1 MGRDNKIAARFWP
14 TKKVDSNDFSLSERN
29 ETSTTI
35 QDGQQQPVYRT
46 YKRRWFGLLQL
57 TLMNI
62 VVSWDVRI
70 KSLEYSI
77 KKAFLRS

>member
-1 MGRDNKIAARFWP
+1 MARDSKIAARFWP

-35 QDGQQQPVYRT
+35 QDGEQQPRYRT

-70 KSLEYSI
+70 N
-77 KKAFLRS
+77 